1 MRAEPFP
8 RERRHTA
15 YFLRGVRACAPVFL
29 GAEVDMTAVRHHR
42 KAGAAGDPGGS
53 YSTVTYVLYTAARV
67 LAAHPEA
74 NAALRGGLRP
84 RVAHY
89 GTVAAKLALDKR
101 MGGRRVVLSAVL
113 PDVHLMSLRDI
124 AQSTA
129 RFRDGDPDAMPEF
142 AGVRILQ
149 RLPGPLGRLAHRA
162 GTRPLRRR
170 LATTGTFSVTSLG
183 HRPLTWFHSVG
194 GTTVTLGLGAV
205 ADRPVVR
212 GGAVTAAPVLPLSLT
227 FDHRV
232 IDGAEAADVLGEI
245 KHALENFGRSG
256 TDGGGSVG
264 GRGPGSGPAGL
275 ARRCP

>member
-15 YFLRGVRACAPVFL
+15 YFLRGIRGCAPVFL
-29 GAEVDMTAVRHHR
+29 GAEVDMTAVRQHR
-42 KAGAAGDPGGS
+42 QKAGEQAGSP
-53 YSTVTYVLYTAARV
+53 STVAYVLYAAARV

-74 NAALRGGLRP
+74 NAAFRGGIRP
-84 RVAHY
+84 RVGHF
-89 GTVAAKLALDKR
+89 GTVAAKLTLDKR

-113 PDVHLMSLRDI
+113 PDVHLRSLRDV
-124 AQSTA
+124 ARSTA
-129 RFRDGDPDAMPEF
+129 RFRDGDPESMPEF
-142 AGVRILQ
+142 AGVRALQ
-149 RLPGPLGRLAHRA
+149 RLPGPLGRLVHRA

-170 LATTGTFSVTSLG
+170 LATTGTFTVTSLG

-212 GGAVTAAPVLPLSLT
+212 GDAVITAPVLPLSLT

-232 IDGAEAADVLGEI
+232 IDGAEAADVLGDI
-245 KHALENFGRSG
+245 KHALENFGRLG
-256 TDGGGSVG
+256 PEGGGAADG
-264 GRGPGSGPAGL
+264 EALGSGPAGPG
-275 ARRCP
+275 RQCP

>member
-15 YFLRGVRACAPVFL
+15 YFLRGIRACAPVFL

-42 KAGAAGDPGGS
+42 RTAGEQGGGP
-53 YSTVTYVLYTAARV
+53 STVAYVLYAAARV

-84 RVAHY
+84 RIAHY
-89 GTVAAKLALDKR
+89 DTVAAKLALDKR
-101 MGGRRVVLSAVL
+101 TGGRRVVLSAVL
-113 PDVHLMSLRDI
+113 PDVHLMGLRDI
-124 AQSTA
+124 ARSTA
-129 RFRDGDPDAMPEF
+129 RFRAGDPDTMPEF
-142 AGVRILQ
+142 AGVRILR
-149 RLPGPLGRLAHRA
+149 RLPAPLGRLAYRA

-170 LATTGTFSVTSLG
+170 PATTGTFSVTSLG

-232 IDGAEAADVLGEI
+232 IDGAEAADVLGDI
-245 KHALENFGRSG
+245 KHALENFGRPG
-256 TDGGGSVG
+256 GDGGGSAG
-264 GRGPGSGPAGL
+264 GEAGPSGPG
-275 ARRCP
+275 RRHP